1 MYLHLLGLGSNLGDR
16 VGNLL
21 RAASELRRLR
31 GTTLQKVSSFVETRP
46 VGGPEGQ
53 ANFFN
58 GAAILESPLAPAELL
73 ASLQAM
79 ENSLGRERQER
90 WGPRTIDLD
99 LLLVRNPDG
108 QDCFESWGLTVPHP
122 RMHERRFV
130 LEPAAEIA
138 PDWVHGGKKATV
150 QQLLDQ
156 LPAAEPGEIGIRVMT
171 SAIDMQSTAQTW
183 RNVGKKVGLIPTMGA
198 LHEGHLSLVRTARAK
213 SDIVVATI
221 FVNPTQFGP
230 NEDFSK
236 YPRTLDA
243 DLQVLAAAGC
253 DWVFVPE
260 RESMYPPG
268 ASTMIE
274 PPAVA
279 QPLEGVCRPGHFR
292 GVATIVLKLLNLI
305 PATAAYFGQKDYQ
318 QVCVIQH
325 MIRDLNV
332 PIEIIVCPT
341 VREADGLA
349 MSSRNRYLSPVERQ
363 QAVALSQALNEAHR
377 LVKDGERDAAKVGA
391 AMRNILSSAG
401 IERVDYAT
409 VAHAESLGEVDQIA
423 GPTVAL
429 IACFVGTT
437 RLIDN
442 RRLT

>member
-1 MYLHLLGLGSNLGDR
+1 
-16 VGNLL
+16 
-21 RAASELRRLR
+21 
-31 GTTLQKVSSFVETRP
+31 
-46 VGGPEGQ
+46 
-53 ANFFN
+53 
-58 GAAILESPLAPAELL
+58 
-73 ASLQAM
+73 
-79 ENSLGRERQER
+79 
-90 WGPRTIDLD
+90 
-99 LLLVRNPDG
+99 
-108 QDCFESWGLTVPHP
+108 
-122 RMHERRFV
+122 
-130 LEPAAEIA
+130 
-138 PDWVHGGKKATV
+138 
-150 QQLLDQ
+150 
-156 LPAAEPGEIGIRVMT
+156 
-171 SAIDMQSTAQTW
+171 
-183 RNVGKKVGLIPTMGA
+183 VGLIPTMGA
-198 LHEGHLSLVRTARAK
+198 LHEGHLSLVKAARAK

-260 RESMYPPG
+260 REAMYPPG

-341 VREADGLA
+341 VREPDGLA
-349 MSSRNRYLSPVERQ
+349 MSSRNRYLSPAERQ

-377 LVKDGERDAAKVGA
+377 LIKDGERDAAKVCA